1 MQTKISNAR
10 PNSHNVSQNLIGYE
24 AHLFIRELET
34 KFIRDN
40 IGVIAE
46 NKEKYISCNV
56 KFNVKLAGVSNQDRY
71 EVPKNIQFRFIDNCR
86 FVATSLDKLPNNL
99 DNEEEDFRLMRRK
112 GVYPYECT
120 DS

>member
-10 PNSHNVSQNLIGYE
+10 PNNHNVSQNLIGYE

-34 KFIRDN
+34 KFNRDN

-56 KFNVKLAGVSNQDRY
+56 KFNIELAWVSNQDR
-71 EVPKNIQFRFIDNCR
+71 
-86 FVATSLDKLPNNL
+86 
-99 DNEEEDFRLMRRK
+99 
-112 GVYPYECT
+112 
-120 DS
+120 

>member
-10 PNSHNVSQNLIGYE
+10 PNSHNISKKLIGYE

-34 KFIRDN
+34 KFNRDN

-46 NKEKYISCNV
+46 SKEKYISCNV

-71 EVPKNIQFRFIDNCR
+71 EVPKYIQLRFIDNCR
-86 FVATSLDKLPNNL
+86 LVASSLDKMPNNL
-99 DNEEEDFRLMRRK
+99 DNEEEVFRLMRRK
-112 GVYPYECT
+112 GVYPYECI